1 MADTSALR
9 VEVGDK
15 VRVHYHPPGR
25 VRSFVEGVVRRT
37 EVSTLRGRVFV
48 VAVTS
53 EVVLDRE
60 QPVKPEYQNYVLY
73 ERWEEFPGRVE
84 ILTEAEQVD
93 EVQSTSEPEPKPLA
107 EAEQNTEQESRPEP
121 DAEADGLWVEVDSQ
135 DDQKRG
141 SRIISIFGRRR
152 K

>member
-1 MADTSALR
+1 MAEGSVPKVRA
-9 VEVGDK
+9 GDE

-48 VAVTS
+48 VEVTY

-60 QPVKPEYQNYVLY
+60 QPVKPGYRNYVLY
-73 ERWEEFPGRVE
+73 DRWEEFPGRIE
-84 ILTEAEQVD
+84 ILTEAERTD
-93 EVQSTSEPEPKPLA
+93 KTGFTSEPEPKPLT
-107 EAEQNTEQESRPEP
+107 EAERDGEQEMMPAF
-121 DAEADGLWVEVDSQ
+121 DAEADGSEVEGQ
-135 DDQKRG
+135 DGRRRG
-141 SRIISIFGRRR
+141 SLIASIFGRQ

>member
-1 MADTSALR
+1 MADASALR

-48 VAVTS
+48 VEVTS

-60 QPVKPEYQNYVLY
+60 QPVKRGYQNYVLY
-73 ERWEEFPGRVE
+73 ERWEEFPGRIE
-84 ILTEAEQVD
+84 TLTEAERIDETKSMSEPASKLLTKADRDGAEEMMPAFDD
-93 EVQSTSEPEPKPLA
+93 EVDGSEIEG
-107 EAEQNTEQESRPEP
+107 Q
-121 DAEADGLWVEVDSQ
+121 DGRR
-135 DDQKRG
+135 RG
-141 SRIISIFGRRR
+141 SLIASIFGRQ